1 MWPSSRS
8 DSATNFLVMLGG
20 ATVRDEIYG
29 VLGGLAIDY
38 FYLLIFV
45 APYKFLWDVVV
56 GVAFR
61 GGGWKEGAGL
71 ERGYPGSP
79 NPIARTLA
87 ST

>member
-1 MWPSSRS
+1 MWPPSRS

-61 GGGWKEGAGL
+61 GGGWREGASL
-71 ERGYPGSP
+71 EREYPGSP
-79 NPIARTLA
+79 NTL
-87 ST
+87 

>member
-8 DSATNFLVMLGG
+8 DSATNCLVMLGG

-61 GGGWKEGAGL
+61 GGGL
-71 ERGYPGSP
+71 ERRCES
-79 NPIARTLA
+79 
-87 ST
+87 